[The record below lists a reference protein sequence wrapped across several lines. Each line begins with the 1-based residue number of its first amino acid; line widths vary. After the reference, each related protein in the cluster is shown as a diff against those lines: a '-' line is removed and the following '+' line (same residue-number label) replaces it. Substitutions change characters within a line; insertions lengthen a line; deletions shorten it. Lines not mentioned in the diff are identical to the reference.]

1 MVMCINDYDYL
12 TSDLSIYCTRYSSV
26 VDIQAY
32 LQYRFYP
39 FNTDDT
45 AEPISIVRTR
55 SVIFNFNGKK
65 KDWSH
70 RWYLKAINCDLIR
83 HTVIADR
90 LNSKMIVCTT

>member
-1 MVMCINDYDYL
+1 MIMCINDYL

-26 VDIQAY
+26 IDIQGY
-32 LQYRFYP
+32 LLQYRFYP

-65 KDWSH
+65 EWSH
-70 RWYLKAINCDLIR
+70 RWYLKAISCDLIR

-90 LNSKMIVCTT
+90 LR